1 MNNFV
6 KNFDRIQK
14 LINNSDYENALI
26 TLKDQ
31 YFEGHP
37 ETYYFLGLI
46 YHRLR
51 NQKMSGKMILRTLLI
66 DPFHK
71 KALFLLQHLFYR
83 NGKFDVSIIIL
94 KRCMVV
100 SSNSVFIYKQLSS
113 RMTEVGQVN
122 KSIHISQLILSK
134 KKKDFESCFYFAECL
149 EAAGILRTALKFY
162 IQIKKELNL
171 IPSHKNF
178 LLIENKIRNL
188 IIEIIAEFWRDRVNL
203 KKFHQTLTMA
213 SMLSIT
219 KGFYHNFPI
228 GEQFSTFDIGG
239 IVDNSPAIRND
250 FNSYLSEL
258 VFSRIFIQNETKVLD
273 IGGADGYFTIEAA
286 RRGAQVKMIEPGGFF
301 CGRAQILA
309 KISEVEHNVC
319 VQKAFLNP
327 SHRNDLKNSDI
338 IFALGLI
345 YHFENFVE
353 DIDLIIQSQS
363 VIVFETVGSLD
374 TIWNEEEA
382 WNYKVGKTI
391 SLRWVCDRLIESGYE
406 IEFVPEWNRYCAKYS
421 KNRNF
426 NSTRQLLIAHPRT
439 EN

>member
-301 CGRAQILA
+301 C
-309 KISEVEHNVC
+309 
-319 VQKAFLNP
+319 
-327 SHRNDLKNSDI
+327 
-338 IFALGLI
+338 
-345 YHFENFVE
+345 
-353 DIDLIIQSQS
+353 
-363 VIVFETVGSLD
+363 
-374 TIWNEEEA
+374 
-382 WNYKVGKTI
+382 
-391 SLRWVCDRLIESGYE
+391 
-406 IEFVPEWNRYCAKYS
+406 
-421 KNRNF
+421 
-426 NSTRQLLIAHPRT
+426 
-439 EN
+439 